1 MLSGSSGW
9 SGRVERQRAC
19 DNKTARGSSG
29 ERLRLVVEW
38 ASRRRQYCV
47 HECDVRESADVV
59 CQKEALFTRAREG
72 TRPATAAASF
82 VPCLPRLKLDFN

>member
-19 DNKTARGSSG
+19 DSKTAGGSSG
-29 ERLRLVVEW
+29 ERLRLAVGW
-38 ASRRRQYCV
+38 ASRRQQYCV

-59 CQKEALFTRAREG
+59 CALKKKPRGPRAREG
-72 TRPATAAASF
+72 TGYCR
-82 VPCLPRLKLDFN
+82 R